1 MHAMARPAATA
12 RARRRGITLR
22 EEVEFFLFVGLW
34 LIGFLVFNA
43 GPILA
48 TIVLSFT
55 QWSMVKAPVW
65 IGLSN
70 YVTLITNDPLFY
82 KALLNTIYY
91 TGVSVPLGMILA
103 LLIAMLMNQKVRG
116 IYLFR
121 TIFYL
126 PSVISGVAVA
136 ILWAWLFHPQ
146 FGLINFFLGLFGI
159 QGPEWLFSLTWSM
172 PAMIIMS
179 LWSIGGS
186 MLIYLAGLQSVP
198 GHLYEAAAI
207 DGAGVFTKFRH
218 VTIPLISPVIFFNL
232 VLSIIGSFQVFTN
245 IYVMTQGG
253 PANST
258 LVYVIYLYQKAFQ
271 DFNMGYASALA
282 WILFLV
288 IMFFT
293 AIQFIFAPRWVYYEG
308 EQRR

>member
-1 MHAMARPAATA
+1 M
-12 RARRRGITLR
+12 
-22 EEVEFFLFVGLW
+22 
-34 LIGFLVFNA
+34 
-43 GPILA
+43 
-48 TIVLSFT
+48 
-55 QWSMVKAPVW
+55 
-65 IGLSN
+65 
-70 YVTLITNDPLFY
+70 
-82 KALLNTIYY
+82 
-91 TGVSVPLGMILA
+91 VPLGMILA